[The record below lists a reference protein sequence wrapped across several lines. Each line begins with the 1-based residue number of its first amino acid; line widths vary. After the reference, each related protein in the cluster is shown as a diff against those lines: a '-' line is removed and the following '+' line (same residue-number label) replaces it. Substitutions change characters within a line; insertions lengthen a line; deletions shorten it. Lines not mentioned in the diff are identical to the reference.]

1 MSRWLWR
8 FFLAKKKL
16 LGNAVAWWKVWA
28 FNDELKPSK
37 LQRVRRHFFAIW
49 QRRWKPGI
57 VIEDCELV
65 CDGECHVQ
73 NSPQVTK
80 ADQLLPNGTYKLH
93 PSNFNFI
100 NILALK
106 SSRLYFPHLPTLMTA
121 SCPSKLEKK
130 GVGHLQPCMC
140 VDQQSNGLRF
150 KFTSSTESLIS

>member
-1 MSRWLWR
+1 MPWHGERYEPSTS
-8 FFLAKKKL
+8 FKQ
-16 LGNAVAWWKVWA
+16 
-28 FNDELKPSK
+28 SK

-57 VIEDCELV
+57 AIEDCELV
-65 CDGECHVQ
+65 CDAECHVQ
-73 NSPQVTK
+73 NSPQVNQGWSSRL
-80 ADQLLPNGTYKLH
+80 ANGTSKLH

-100 NILALK
+100 NICNMLALHLPD
-106 SSRLYFPHLPTLMTA
+106 SRLYFPQYKPLSWQHLA
-121 SCPSKLEKK
+121 RRKLEKK